1 MGTTDIVPQTMART
15 PSPTPNPSSTSLLPE
30 VEGEGDVACLDLR
43 GQRRTLLDLIRTNEM
58 LKRELKRQ
66 RNKLLSSNQ
75 DQYFL
80 FERLRNH
87 EKCPALQPRQRQQ
100 LNRED
105 KEGGSQ
111 GRRN

>member
-1 MGTTDIVPQTMART
+1 MART